1 MIYVRAHSR
10 FQITPGREVS
20 VRDGKGTVIQRFTK
34 ADTRHRIARVR
45 LQDGREVDV
54 RRVGDVRV
62 GIAIERRRAVRAVAA

>member
-10 FQITPGREVS
+10 FQIRPGRAVAVPS
-20 VRDGKGTVIQRFTK
+20 GKGTVIHRYMK

-45 LQDGREVDV
+45 LEDGREVDI

-62 GIAIERRRAVRAVAA
+62 GIAIERRRVVRAVAA